1 MMKFSNKPRESCEAP
16 GTGIA
21 DLNEVTRQ
29 PQDRDRLP
37 RRGAVSFGN
46 KHPERLLDLRGIGH
60 IGSFPHRQP
69 LSRELNGAFPLAC
82 LARAAMQRYSW
93 TNNRQQVNFGGPCRA
108 VTSERGFESN
118 MVDVL
123 AAPQHAKT
131 DAALRT
137 LAAISTA
144 HWVSHFHLLVLPML
158 FPFLKEQ
165 LGVGYIELGFAL
177 TVFAV
182 VSGLTQAPMGY
193 LVDHIGARKTLML
206 GVHLSYPFLIAS
218 AVLLG
223 WANSVY
229 HPANY
234 AILSA
239 HMDAARMGRAFSVHT
254 FAGFLG
260 GAVAPAIVSALVTV
274 TGGHGA
280 LIVAGAVGPLVA
292 LLLVVV
298 GIPDASA
305 ADRKVDGVHAPQQS
319 IVTPTLIVLTIFFM
333 LLNLSSAGIGNFGL
347 VALMSGYGASF
358 SSANFALTAF
368 LGSSAIGVLAGGVLA
383 DRTLRHGQGG
393 RGWFSRDG
401 ALVLVIATVSL
412 PSLLLTAAMASAGF
426 LGGVIAPSRDMLV
439 RNAAPAG
446 AAGRAFGIVSTGFN
460 LSGIFSPLL
469 FGWIMDQN
477 MPHWV
482 FGASV
487 VFMSLTVLLA
497 LFTDRGPQTGSA
509 SADAR
514 LMQP

>member
-1 MMKFSNKPRESCEAP
+1 
-16 GTGIA
+16 
-21 DLNEVTRQ
+21 
-29 PQDRDRLP
+29 
-37 RRGAVSFGN
+37 
-46 KHPERLLDLRGIGH
+46 
-60 IGSFPHRQP
+60 
-69 LSRELNGAFPLAC
+69 
-82 LARAAMQRYSW
+82 
-93 TNNRQQVNFGGPCRA
+93 
-108 VTSERGFESN
+108 

-123 AAPQHAKT
+123 AAPQQAKT
-131 DAALRT
+131 DATLRT
-137 LAAISTA
+137 LGLISTA

-193 LVDHIGARKTLML
+193 LADHIGARKVLLTGLTFGGLALILL
-206 GVHLSYPFLIAS
+206 GLNLSYACLIAS

-223 WANSVY
+223 LANSVY
-229 HPANY
+229 HPADY

-239 HMDAARMGRAFSVHT
+239 HMDAARMGRAFSIHT

-260 GAVAPAIVSALVTV
+260 GAVAPAIMAALVAMA
-274 TGGHGA
+274 GGQGA

-292 LLLVVV
+292 LLLIVV

-305 ADRKVDGVHAPQQS
+305 ADRKVDGVHPPRQN
-319 IVTPTLIVLTIFFM
+319 IITPALIMLTVFFM
-333 LLNLSSAGIGNFGL
+333 LLSLSSAGIGNFGV

-358 SSANFALTAF
+358 SSANIALTAF
-368 LGSSAIGVLAGGVLA
+368 LGFSAVGVLAGGFLA
-383 DRTLRHGQGG
+383 DRTRRHGQVAAAC
-393 RGWFSRDG
+393 F
-401 ALVLVIATVSL
+401 ALDAAIVLAIAAIPL
-412 PSLLLTAAMASAGF
+412 PPSMLLAAMAAAGF

-460 LSGIFSPLL
+460 LGGIVSPLV

-477 MPHWV
+477 LPRWV

-487 VFMSLTVLLA
+487 IFMTLTVLLA
-497 LFTDRGPQTGSA
+497 LVTDRSPQA
-509 SADAR
+509 AFEEPDVR